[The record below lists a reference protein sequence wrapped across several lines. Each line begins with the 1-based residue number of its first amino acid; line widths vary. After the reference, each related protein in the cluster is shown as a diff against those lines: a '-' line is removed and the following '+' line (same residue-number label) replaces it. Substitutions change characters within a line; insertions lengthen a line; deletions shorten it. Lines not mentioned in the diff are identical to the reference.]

1 MLRSIR
7 WTLQLWHAAILVAA
21 LAGFGAATYYQVSRS
36 RFREV
41 DTELMGAAQV
51 LVSKLRPPPR
61 TDGPPPRLVRPLGAE
76 GPGPR
81 GSGEGPQYS
90 VDDGRPPPGERGR
103 PPHGE
108 GPPDRDGP
116 LPGYDPRLPDPDRR
130 PPNPDRPRPRDDRP
144 PPPEGERL
152 GWRAA
157 TVRDLEL
164 PAGFVEH
171 VGETEG
177 EKPYFI
183 VWQNA
188 SDLMKASGVAA
199 AGRVPTPVV
208 AGAPNNGLGP
218 FSILRRDGL
227 REVLLPGPATMHV
240 LVGRSVRHEQ
250 ERLRQLLF
258 LLTGT
263 GAGVLAVGLL
273 GGWVLSRRAVRPI
286 ESITATAG
294 SISAANLS
302 GRIDPRRVPSE
313 LEALA
318 TVLNAAFARL
328 EASFDQQ
335 TRFTADAS
343 HELRTPLAVIHSHA
357 ELALTRERPAA
368 EYRQTIE
375 TCLRAAGRMKSL
387 IESLLLL
394 ARADS
399 GRLELDARPLDLGN
413 AAEDCVNMLSPL
425 AAEKGITV
433 EANIAPAKV
442 TGDASR
448 IGQVATNLIANAI
461 RYNREGGTVNVVT
474 ATDGP
479 DAMLL
484 VSDTGVGISAEDT
497 PHVFERFFRA
507 DKARSRAV
515 GGSGLGLAICKS
527 IVEAHGGTISF
538 ASEVGKGTTFTVR
551 LPATR

>member
-41 DTELMGAAQV
+41 DTELTGAAQV

-61 TDGPPPRLVRPLGAE
+61 TDGPPPRLVRPLGGG

-81 GSGEGPQYS
+81 RPGEGEQFSVDDDRLPPEENGRPSRGDRPPRGEGP
-90 VDDGRPPPGERGR
+90 
-103 PPHGE
+103 
-108 GPPDRDGP
+108 
-116 LPGYDPRLPDPDRR
+116 YDPRFADTDRR
-130 PPNPDRPRPRDDRP
+130 PPNPGRPRPRDDRP

-157 TVRDLEL
+157 MVRDLAL

-171 VGETEG
+171 VTQTEG
-177 EKPYFI
+177 EQPYFI
-183 VWQNA
+183 VWQND
-188 SDLMKASGVAA
+188 SDLIKASGVAGA
-199 AGRVPTPVV
+199 KRAPTPV
-208 AGAPNNGLGP
+208 ATGAPNTGLGP
-218 FSILRRDGL
+218 LSTLRRDGL
-227 REVLLPGPATMHV
+227 REVLLPGPATLHV
-240 LVGRSVRHEQ
+240 LVGRPVRREQ
-250 ERLRQLLF
+250 ERLRQLLL
-258 LLTGT
+258 LLTAT
-263 GAGVLAVGLL
+263 GAGVLAVGLM

-286 ESITATAG
+286 QAITATAG
-294 SISAANLS
+294 SISAVNLS
-302 GRIDPRRVPSE
+302 GRIDPGKVPSE

-328 EASFDQQ
+328 ESSFDRQ

-343 HELRTPLAVIHSHA
+343 HELRTPLAVIYSHA
-357 ELALTRERPAA
+357 ELALSRERPAA

-375 TCLRAAGRMKSL
+375 TCLRAAGRMRSL
-387 IESLLLL
+387 VESLLLL

-425 AAEKGITV
+425 AAEKGITLDASV
-433 EANIAPAKV
+433 APAKV

-461 RYNREGGTVNVVT
+461 RYNREGGTVKVVT

-479 DAMLL
+479 HAMLV
-484 VSDTGVGISAEDT
+484 VSDTGVGISAEDM

-507 DKARSRAV
+507 DKARSRAA

-527 IVEAHGGTISF
+527 IVEAHGGDISF
-538 ASEVGKGTTFTVR
+538 TSELGKGTTFTVR
-551 LPATR
+551 LPATC